1 MSRGRRLYL
10 AQPTIFPCVPQEHA
24 QPEGLQEARLPAAE
38 GGDGRAVQLPNAGGG
53 ETTEDAADEDGQVR
67 PRTHGPWLRKTRTHA
82 TTSPLPSRYGAKR
95 AAASDAQ
102 SEQGSQHSKATPRS
116 VAAPTRRSAAGG
128 PSPTAATDSAVR
140 KLLAEKDLNIN
151 ELRETVD
158 ILEIKIQKLEQLVR
172 LKDSKIATL
181 QAKLQQQPM

>member
-1 MSRGRRLYL
+1 M
-10 AQPTIFPCVPQEHA
+10 
-24 QPEGLQEARLPAAE
+24 
-38 GGDGRAVQLPNAGGG
+38 QLPDAGGG

-67 PRTHGPWLRKTRTHA
+67 PRTQGPWRRWRRMPASTHA
-82 TTSPLPSRYGAKR
+82 TPSPLPPRYGAKR
-95 AAASDAQ
+95 AAASDAE
-102 SEQGSQHSKATPRS
+102 SDQGSQQQSKATPRS
-116 VAAPTRRSAAGG
+116 VAAPTRRPAAGG
-128 PSPTAATDSAVR
+128 ASPPRAGATDGAVR
-140 KLLAEKDLNIN
+140 ELLAEKDLNIN

>member
-1 MSRGRRLYL
+1 M
-10 AQPTIFPCVPQEHA
+10 
-24 QPEGLQEARLPAAE
+24 
-38 GGDGRAVQLPNAGGG
+38 QLPNAGGG

-67 PRTHGPWLRKTRTHA
+67 PRTHGPWLRQHVPTPPPA
-82 TTSPLPSRYGAKR
+82 TTSPLPCRYGAKR

-140 KLLAEKDLNIN
+140 ELLAEKDLNIN